1 LQVRLVLV
9 DSVAFP
15 FRMHH
20 VEWAKQ
26 VVLLSETAAA
36 LRRLAARGVAVV
48 VTNQVTGYSAN
59 AFEDLKPAL
68 GARLGFRTFHHSTA
82 CPEGDLLRTHLMQQA
97 SAFRRCSGLDT
108 TCLWH
113 SWVYRVAR
121 LTLCAA
127 CSPSMNG

>member
-1 LQVRLVLV
+1 MLV

-68 GARLGFRTFHHSTA
+68 GARSDCRLILKSTEMK
-82 CPEGDLLRTHLMQQA
+82 C
-97 SAFRRCSGLDT
+97 
-108 TCLWH
+108 
-113 SWVYRVAR
+113 
-121 LTLCAA
+121 
-127 CSPSMNG
+127 